1 MKKIFAIF
9 CALVLLPSFNV
20 NAWVGGPFS
29 NNNYFGE
36 NGDDGVYEASA
47 SGINGIGLFRF
58 AVGNNFSGTTDL
70 TTQATTNVITQ
81 GGAVVAVLPV
91 FPINSGNL
99 TFGGFGADSNI
110 WFLRGVSYK
119 GETTGT
125 VNSVRGVVAAVGTAR
140 SSTGPTG
147 LDTPDIVNSGFRG
160 KLVKTG
166 RTLPVASFRGT
177 GRGRIIPSNGDDSKD
192 FRFTVFGTRVSNQ
205 ILFGT

>member
-29 NNNYFGE
+29 NNNFFGE

-58 AVGNNFSGTTDL
+58 SVANNFPGTFDI
-70 TTQATTNVITQ
+70 TTGATLVPISDTAGNIAAIVS
-81 GGAVVAVLPV
+81 A

-99 TFGGFGADSNI
+99 VFGGFGQDSNI
-110 WFLRGVSYK
+110 WFFRGVSYT
-119 GETTGT
+119 GQTNGT
-125 VNSVRGVVAAVGTAR
+125 VNSVSGSVAAVATANGPATGTALI
-140 SSTGPTG
+140 S
-147 LDTPDIVNSGFRG
+147 SGFRA

-166 RTLPVASFRGT
+166 RTVPVASFRGT
-177 GRGRIIPSNGDDSKD
+177 GRGTIISATGETPES
-192 FRFTVFGTRVSNQ
+192 FRFSVFGTRVSTQ
-205 ILFGT
+205 ILFGS